1 MLPFRKVMSIEPSR
15 PLLDVEPRRPYA
27 SPRLVV
33 LGDLRSLTLGGSPGA
48 GDSGV
53 GAPRKPLVV
62 GEAPFPPSIDE
73 A

>member
-1 MLPFRKVMSIEPSR
+1 MTEPR
-15 PLLDVEPRRPYA
+15 DTPADAERRPYV
-27 SPRLVV
+27 SPRLVE

-53 GAPRKPLVV
+53 GRPRRQFVV
-62 GEAPFPPSIDE
+62 GEAPIPPFDRE